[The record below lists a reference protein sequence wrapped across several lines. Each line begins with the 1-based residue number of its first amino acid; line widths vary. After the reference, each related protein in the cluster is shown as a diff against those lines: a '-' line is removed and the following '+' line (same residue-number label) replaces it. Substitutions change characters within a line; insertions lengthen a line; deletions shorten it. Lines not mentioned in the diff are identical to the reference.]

1 MNFKFKNKFGQNFSS
16 EVGKMERYLKTS
28 IVNSVHIEMKSNREM
43 VIEGCKQIDE
53 YDENVVKLKTPKMDI
68 SVFGRN
74 IEIQC
79 LNSDSLIISGIIC
92 SVEFST

>member
-1 MNFKFKNKFGQNFSS
+1 MD
-16 EVGKMERYLKTS
+16 RYLKNS

-43 VIEGCKQIDE
+43 IIEGCKQIDE
-53 YDENVVKLKTPKMDI
+53 YDENVVKVKTTKMDI

-92 SVEFST
+92 SVEFSKFYN

>member
-16 EVGKMERYLKTS
+16 EVSKVDRYLKTS

-53 YDENVVKLKTPKMDI
+53 YDENVVKVKTPKMDI

-79 LNSDSLIISGIIC
+79 LNSDSLIISGVIC
-92 SVEFST
+92 YVEFST

>member
-1 MNFKFKNKFGQNFSS
+1 
-16 EVGKMERYLKTS
+16 
-28 IVNSVHIEMKSNREM
+28 MKSNREM

-53 YDENVVKLKTPKMDI
+53 YDENVVKVKTPKMDI

-79 LNSDSLIISGIIC
+79 LNSDSLIISGVIC

>member
-16 EVGKMERYLKTS
+16 EVSKADRYLKTS

-53 YDENVVKLKTPKMDI
+53 YDENVVKVKTPKMDI

-79 LNSDSLIISGIIC
+79 LNSDSLIISGVIC

>member
-1 MNFKFKNKFGQNFSS
+1 
-16 EVGKMERYLKTS
+16 
-28 IVNSVHIEMKSNREM
+28 MKSNREM

-53 YDENVVKLKTPKMDI
+53 YDENVVKVKTQKMGI

-79 LNSDSLIISGIIC
+79 LNSDSLIISGVIC